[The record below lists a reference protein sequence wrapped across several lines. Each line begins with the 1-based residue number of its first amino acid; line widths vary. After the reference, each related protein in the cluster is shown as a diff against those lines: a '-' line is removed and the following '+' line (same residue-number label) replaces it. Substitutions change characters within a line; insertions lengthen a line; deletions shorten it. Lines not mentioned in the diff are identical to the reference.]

1 MRNRAFLSLGS
12 NMGNKRGYL
21 EAAIKDLRAVS
32 TIEVLAVSS
41 FYQNPA
47 VGEIEQDDFVNAVVY
62 IDTALTPHQLLWQV
76 NQIENAHG
84 RQRIIEGGPRTLD
97 IDILLFGD
105 KNDNPEKVAKLVDE
119 MYLTIPHPEMAKRA
133 FVLVPLLEIAFDV
146 QIPGQGKVK
155 DLLEKLD
162 INDIIKLDLD

>member
-62 IDTALTPHQLLWQV
+62 IDTALTPHQLLWQG
-76 NQIENAHG
+76 NQIE
-84 RQRIIEGGPRTLD
+84 
-97 IDILLFGD
+97 
-105 KNDNPEKVAKLVDE
+105 K
-119 MYLTIPHPEMAKRA
+119 
-133 FVLVPLLEIAFDV
+133 
-146 QIPGQGKVK
+146 
-155 DLLEKLD
+155 
-162 INDIIKLDLD
+162 